1 MKRRKTSLMP
11 LAIALLALCLAGCAP
26 LLVGGAAVTAGAGTY
41 VYVQG
46 ELKTDY
52 HHNFERVWS
61 ATERVF
67 ADMRAID
74 VIPEKEIGKGR
85 IEGVIDTEKVRV
97 TITYKAR
104 ELTNVSVRVGLL
116 GDRTAS
122 QRIHDKISANLQ

>member
-1 MKRRKTSLMP
+1 MKRRKSSLLP
-11 LAIALLALCLAGCAP
+11 VVIALLVLGLAGCAP
-26 LLVGGAAVTAGAGTY
+26 LLIGGAAVTAGAGTY

-52 HHNFERVWS
+52 PYQFERVWS
-61 ATERVF
+61 AAERVF
-67 ADMRAID
+67 ADMRGTD
-74 VIPEKEIGKGR
+74 VVPEKEIGKGR
-85 IEGVIDTEKVRV
+85 IEGIIDTEKVRV

-122 QRIHDKISANLQ
+122 QRIHDKIGAILQ